1 MIWLVLKRSCCLNV
15 KDSYYSGHSYSKA
28 LSFLFPRK
36 VKFLIGLSEIS
47 NLCSFVSVPECSKE
61 TSVGFVFMT
70 WLCFRINGNRSTD
83 DRVALAELPFPF
95 MSWSQARSR
104 QNYPQ
109 INNCPSCGIKSLE
122 ENLYFTLKSINS
134 P

>member
-1 MIWLVLKRSCCLNV
+1 MLKILTILGILTVKPFLSFFLAKLNFSLVCQKFQIYALSCLFQNVRKKLQLVLFSRE
-15 KDSYYSGHSYSKA
+15 KA
-28 LSFLFPRK
+28 IK
-36 VKFLIGLSEIS
+36 
-47 NLCSFVSVPECSKE
+47 
-61 TSVGFVFMT
+61 T

-122 ENLYFTLKSINS
+122 ENLYFILKSINS